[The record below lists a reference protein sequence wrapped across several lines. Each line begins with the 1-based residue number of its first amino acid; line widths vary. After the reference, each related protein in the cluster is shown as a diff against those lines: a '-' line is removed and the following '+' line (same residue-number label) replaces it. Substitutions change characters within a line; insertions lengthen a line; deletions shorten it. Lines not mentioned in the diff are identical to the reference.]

1 MPPFTPGSLAT
12 HAGQQLLTLSRG
24 VAHHESGVVQAAQE
38 IPNGKVLVL
47 SPLEGIEKEVR
58 DTGIGY
64 LDKMEQNISNLKVGL
79 ECSI

>member
-1 MPPFTPGSLAT
+1 
-12 HAGQQLLTLSRG
+12 
-24 VAHHESGVVQAAQE
+24 
-38 IPNGKVLVL
+38 
-47 SPLEGIEKEVR
+47 LEGIEKEEM